1 MKQSFF
7 KDGDL
12 IARRRVTS
20 KILLVLVLSETRRG
34 PISTEYA

>member
-7 KDGDL
+7 MNGDL

-20 KILLVLVLSETRRG
+20 KILFVLVLSETRRG
-34 PISTEYA
+34 LISTEYP